1 MQDSF
6 KDLQDQEREMQ
17 NMFDETMASMEDKN
31 KEQNDVVQ

>member
-17 NMFDETMASMEDKN
+17 NMFDETMASMEDKI